1 MLAKVPNMRGDSV
14 TRMRCT
20 LELACAVA
28 SGILAVLTLAVH
40 DWIEV
45 VFGVNPDGGSGL
57 VEIAIVGTLFVMSAA
72 LAADAFRLRRL
83 ERARASA

>member
-1 MLAKVPNMRGDSV
+1 
-14 TRMRCT
+14 MRCT

>member
-1 MLAKVPNMRGDSV
+1 V
-14 TRMRCT
+14 TRMRYA

-45 VFGVNPDGGSGL
+45 VFGADPDGGSGL
-57 VEIAIVGTLFVMSAA
+57 VEIAIVATLFVISAA